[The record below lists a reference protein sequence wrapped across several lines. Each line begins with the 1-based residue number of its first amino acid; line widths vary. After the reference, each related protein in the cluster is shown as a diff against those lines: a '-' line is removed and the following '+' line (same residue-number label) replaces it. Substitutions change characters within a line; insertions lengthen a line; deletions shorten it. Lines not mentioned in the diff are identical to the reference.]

1 MQQVAC
7 HCSWRTCSEAY
18 TQPAQPHILSCA
30 TMVNLGLQN
39 FKRPTS
45 LRAWIREDPD
55 TVFRLSSLG
64 IAWGSIIAAVY
75 TMALD
80 GGNYLVIPT
89 GIIVLWDCFYL
100 YRRSRGNPVIPRRC
114 MTWDGIMMALTFAW
128 AIVYMIITFGNVG
141 QPDDGCGFDLKWCKN
156 MIRVSAAECSSTLL
170 LFPLS

>member
-1 MQQVAC
+1 MYSADRALSRVHPQLY
-7 HCSWRTCSEAY
+7 RLR
-18 TQPAQPHILSCA
+18 ILSCV

-45 LRAWIREDPD
+45 LKAWVREDPD

-100 YRRSRGNPVIPRRC
+100 YRRSCGNPVIPRRR
-114 MTWDGIMMALTFAW
+114 MTLDGIMMVLTFIW

-141 QPDDGCGFDLKWCKN
+141 QPDDGCGFDIKWCKN
-156 MIRVSAAECSSTLL
+156 MTRVSAAECSSTLL